1 MGMLFIILAMV
12 GQNILALHMESKT
25 KPKTRPSTTDQDWE
39 WELLPGEIPR
49 EEWPRPAASQRTT
62 SAPAPVTII
71 AQAIPAPIATQALPV
86 APPRKKAGKNRK
98 KVVARNIPAPVVV
111 TAPNVPAP
119 IPIQAAPAP
128 APLPVV
134 SPPAPAQPLPAVKR
148 VANIGGSPMPAR
160 KKRPN

>member
-1 MGMLFIILAMV
+1 MGMLFIILSMV
-12 GQNILALHMESKT
+12 GLNILALHMESKVN
-25 KPKTRPSTTDQDWE
+25 PKTRPSTTDQDWE

-49 EEWPRPAASQRTT
+49 EEWPRIGSRSTT
-62 SAPAPVTII
+62 TAPVTTV

-119 IPIQAAPAP
+119 IPSQAAPVP
-128 APLPVV
+128 APFPAV
-134 SPPAPAQPLPAVKR
+134 STPAPAQPLPAVKR